1 MKERNLTRR
10 DFLKA
15 GSLAAAGAMFVNY
28 PLDYFAKPNEK
39 SKVILIRNEKVLD
52 VNGKVVP
59 EVLEQMLDD
68 AVKILF
74 NTKDSAAAW
83 KKILKPEDVLGIK
96 TNGWRNLRTPVELEQ
111 AFKNRALAVG
121 IEEENISINDQGVL
135 RDPVFKRSTALINT
149 RPMRTHYWSGV
160 GSLIKNYIMF
170 AEVPSALHPDSCAD
184 LATVWNLPHVK
195 GKTRL
200 NVLVMLTPLFHSVG
214 PHGYSAE
221 YVWKY
226 NGLIVGTD
234 PVACDSTGLRIIEA
248 KRKEFFGEDNPLN
261 PPAKH
266 IGLADTRH
274 HLGTADPKK
283 IDLVKIGLKE
293 GILI

>member
-52 VNGKVVP
+52 ANGKVVP
-59 EVLEQMLDD
+59 EVLEQMLDA

-83 KKILKPEDVLGIK
+83 KKILKPDDVLGIK

-111 AFKNRALAVG
+111 AVKNRALAVG
-121 IEEENISINDQGVL
+121 IKEENISINDQGVL
-135 RDPVFKRSTALINT
+135 RDPVFKRSTALINS

-266 IGLADTRH
+266 IELADTRH

-283 IDLVKIGLKE
+283 IDLIKIGLKE

>member
-52 VNGKVVP
+52 ANGKVVP
-59 EVLEQMLDD
+59 EVLEQMLDA

-83 KKILKPEDVLGIK
+83 KKILKPDDVLGIK

-111 AFKNRALAVG
+111 AVKNRALAVG
-121 IEEENISINDQGVL
+121 IKEENISINDQGVL
-135 RDPVFKRSTALINT
+135 RDPVFKRSTALINS

-214 PHGYSAE
+214 TFG
-221 YVWKY
+221 
-226 NGLIVGTD
+226 NITD
-234 PVACDSTGLRIIEA
+234 
-248 KRKEFFGEDNPLN
+248 
-261 PPAKH
+261 
-266 IGLADTRH
+266 
-274 HLGTADPKK
+274 
-283 IDLVKIGLKE
+283 
-293 GILI
+293 

>member
-1 MKERNLTRR
+1 MKRNLTRR
-10 DFLKA
+10 EFIKA
-15 GSLAAAGAMFVNY
+15 GSLAAAGALLVNY
-28 PLDYFAKPNEK
+28 PLDCIAKPSGK

-52 VNGKVVP
+52 ANGKVVP
-59 EVLEQMLDD
+59 GILEQMLDD
-68 AVKILF
+68 AVKNLF
-74 NTKDSAAAW
+74 GTKDSASAW

-96 TNGWRNLRTPVELEQ
+96 TNVWKNLRTPVELEQ
-111 AFKNRALAVG
+111 TIKNRAMEIG
-121 IEEENISINDQGVL
+121 IKEENISINDRGIL
-135 RDPVFKRSTALINT
+135 RDPVFKNSTALINT

-170 AEVPSALHPDSCAD
+170 VEEPSSLHPDSCAD

-200 NVLVMLTPLFHSVG
+200 NILVMLTPLFHSVG
-214 PHGYSAE
+214 PHGYSDE
-221 YVWKY
+221 YVWRY

-234 PVACDSTGLRIIEA
+234 PVACDATGLRIIEA

-266 IGLADTRH
+266 IALADTRH
-274 HLGTADPKK
+274 HLGTADIRK
-283 IDLVKIGLKE
+283 IDLIKIGSKD